1 MTQQLAPAAS
11 PESKSS
17 GLAGKAAAAASLV
30 VSSSELAEVQALN
43 LPVALIA
50 SRVLAE
56 EVVFQDEQG
65 VTLSFETVAIRAI
78 GRLALSSAAA
88 GHLRVLGD
96 MWQEVTGAP
105 APELLAPE
113 LLASASADAATLRVS
128 ILERLVAGM
137 TAERGASAVR
147 SARFMRELGILRRQH
162 EETQAGFRDLEAFLY
177 RNTSQK
183 RLLDITLSPVAAQ
196 PSIVLNGGM
205 QLVQR
210 LPATS
215 IGLSDVSIFVANET
229 APADGVLHVSL
240 SSPDSGQTLAI
251 WEVPARKLSQGWL
264 RLSMERALGS
274 DAVTVLLRVAYQ
286 GTGSVRIASS
296 FQHPEERFQPLLDDR
311 RSPNV
316 PALQIWRWIAGASA
330 PLAATAILPIGGRNR
345 LRRVLGETLTM
356 ARDLNNL
363 SQTMTLQP
371 DSSALLVHV
380 LEDRT
385 AGGILSGVALPG
397 ARHIYADIRTFHGSA
412 NDIEYRIALSPT
424 SDRPSQ
430 SGDLPNFKPHLVS
443 EWVRMAPLEDGQVHL
458 VLPNSLDMPC
468 DVYLL
473 TRLPEGVRSNA
484 YGWSTFANLTL
495 QF

>member
-1 MTQQLAPAAS
+1 MTLQLAPTQSQETQS
-11 PESKSS
+11 P
-17 GLAGKAAAAASLV
+17 GLAGSAAVASLV

-43 LPVALIA
+43 LPITLIA
-50 SRVLAE
+50 SCGSG
-56 EVVFQDEQG
+56 DELDFKDEDG
-65 VTLSFETVAIRAI
+65 NRLSFETVAIRTT
-78 GRLALSSAAA
+78 GCLALSAEGADELQKLSD
-88 GHLRVLGD
+88 V
-96 MWQEVTGAP
+96 WQKATGAP
-105 APELLAPE
+105 APEVLTTAM
-113 LLASASADAATLRVS
+113 ADAAKLRVS
-128 ILERLVAGM
+128 ILEWLVAHI

-177 RNTSQK
+177 RNVSQK
-183 RLLDITLSPVAAQ
+183 RILDITLSPVAAQ
-196 PSIVLNGGM
+196 PPIVLNGGM

-215 IGLSDVSIFVANET
+215 IGLSDVSLYIANET

-251 WEVPARKLSQGWL
+251 WEVPAQSLSQGWL

-286 GTGSVRIASS
+286 GTGSVRMAAS

-311 RSPNV
+311 RSANV
-316 PALQIWRWIAGASA
+316 PALQVWRWIAGASA

-363 SQTMTLQP
+363 TRTMELQP

-397 ARHIYADIRTFHGSA
+397 ARHIYADIKTYHGGA
-412 NDIEYRIALSPT
+412 DNIEYRIALAPPA
-424 SDRPSQ
+424 DRPHQ
-430 SGDLPNFKPHLVS
+430 SGDLPNFESRLMS
-443 EWVRMAPLEDGQVHL
+443 EWVRMTPLEDGQVHL
-458 VLPNSLDMPC
+458 VLPDPLDVPC

-473 TRLPEGVRSNA
+473 TRLPEGVHNNA